1 LYKKLKVCF
10 IEEETKG
17 KFLRGIMRDP
27 PVAIA
32 ASKVA
37 ELEDLVAQARQALI
51 EQKQL
56 TNTLSELVSE
66 QLTTGV
72 EARDQARAQARE
84 ITMLWKD
91 IDMMVSWLVSHVD
104 GNLHCS

>member
-1 LYKKLKVCF
+1 
-10 IEEETKG
+10 
-17 KFLRGIMRDP
+17 
-27 PVAIA
+27 
-32 ASKVA
+32 
-37 ELEDLVAQARQALI
+37 LV

-66 QLTTGV
+66 QLATDA

-84 ITMLWKD
+84 VTMLWKD
-91 IDMMVSWLVSHVD
+91 IDMMVIWLVSHAN